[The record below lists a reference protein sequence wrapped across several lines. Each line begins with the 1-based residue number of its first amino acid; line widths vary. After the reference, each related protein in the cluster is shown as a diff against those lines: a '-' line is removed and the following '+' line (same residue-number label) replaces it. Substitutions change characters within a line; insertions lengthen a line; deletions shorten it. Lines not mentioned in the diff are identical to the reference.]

1 MFFNNYQIF
10 IYISLFVIAFGLV
23 RYFTKLR
30 LVRNLVL
37 SFANL
42 IVLLFFVKEHS
53 LIVIS
58 VLSLLVFVAGQLLQ
72 RRNLNWLLYFMVS
85 LMIVLFSIRNYP
97 YVQQLLEQSYF
108 SFVNTPILSVQKV
121 GLSYILFRYVHWLVE
136 SSKRTIHQSD
146 FLTFLSYIFFF
157 PTFLA
162 GPIDQY
168 NNFHYWLGNARFIYN
183 RSLFF
188 AGVMRAF
195 IGAVKTL
202 GVVPF
207 VIDYAT
213 DYNLLLP
220 YFSPAMAVFVGAL
233 FYSLYI
239 YFDFSGYSDIAI
251 GTAYML
257 GIKIPENFN
266 NPYFSD
272 SLREFWRRWHITFS
286 LFLRLYVF
294 KPFINLYN
302 RIINPR
308 HRLLVSIISY
318 LSTFLVCGLWHGET
332 INFAWWGLW
341 HGVGLSINKLWTVKV
356 VEKSSFGSS
365 FWYRMVSILVTFIYV
380 SIGWIFFHY
389 KANELGK
396 IFELIS

>member
-1 MFFNNYQIF
+1 MFFNNYQLF
-10 IYISLFVIAFGLV
+10 IYISLFILAFGLV
-23 RYFTKLR
+23 RYFTDLR
-30 LVRNLVL
+30 LVRNVVL

-58 VLSLLVFVAGQLLQ
+58 VLSLLVFLAGRLLQ
-72 RRNLNWLLYFMVS
+72 RRNLTWLLYFMVS
-85 LMIVLFSIRNYP
+85 FVIVLFSIRNYP
-97 YVQQLLEQSYF
+97 YVQNLLQESF
-108 SFVNTPILSVQKV
+108 LSFVNAPILSVQKI
-121 GLSYILFRYVHWLVE
+121 GLSYILFRYVHWLNE
-136 SSKRTIHQSD
+136 SYKRTIHRSD

-168 NNFHYWLGNARFIYN
+168 NNFHYWLGNTRFNYQK
-183 RSLFF
+183 SLFL
-188 AGVMRAF
+188 AGVMRVF

-202 GVVPF
+202 GIVPL

-220 YFSPAMAVFVGAL
+220 YFSPAMAVFVSAI

-257 GIKIPENFN
+257 GIKTPENFN

-294 KPFINLYN
+294 KPFINFYN
-302 RIINPR
+302 RIFNPKY
-308 HRLLVSIISY
+308 RLFVSIISY

-341 HGVGLSINKLWTVKV
+341 HGVGLSINKAWTVKV
-356 VEKSSFGSS
+356 VDKNNFGEAK
-365 FWYRMVSILVTFIYV
+365 WYRVLSILITFIYV
-380 SIGWIFFHY
+380 SLGWIFFHY
-389 KANELGK
+389 KAGQLSK
-396 IFELIS
+396 IFELLR